1 MDAQRKNMEKNK
13 ITIGAVI
20 VIGGSAGSLEVI
32 LDITNR
38 LPLFATVIIIIVVH
52 RKIDNDS
59 ILENLIAHK
68 TLYAVKEVED
78 KDAIIPGTIYIAPP
92 DYHLLIENKD
102 TFSLDST
109 EKIHFSR
116 PSIDVTFE
124 SVAEIFTNRV
134 MGILLS
140 GANAD
145 GAAGLACIKEMGGH
159 TLVQSPESAEMS
171 IMPQQAINRNIVDRI
186 VEPTQISEEIVRFI
200 TLVS

>member
-13 ITIGAVI
+13 ITTGAVI

-32 LDITNR
+32 LEITKR
-38 LPLFATVIIIIVVH
+38 LPLYTTAIIIIIVH

-59 ILENLIAHK
+59 ILEDLIAQK

-78 KDAIIPGTIYIAPP
+78 KDPIIPGTIYIAPP

-102 TFSLDST
+102 TFSLDSS

-124 SVAEIFTNRV
+124 SVAELFTNRV

-145 GAAGLACIKEMGGH
+145 GAAGLACIKELGGH
-159 TLVQSPESAEMS
+159 TLVQNPASAEMS
-171 IMPQQAINRNIVDRI
+171 IMPQQAINRNIVDTI
-186 VEPTQISEEIVRFI
+186 AEPAQISEAIVRFI

>member
-1 MDAQRKNMEKNK
+1 MEKND
-13 ITIGAVI
+13 ITTGAVI

-59 ILENLIAHK
+59 ILENLVAHK

-102 TFSLDST
+102 TFSLDSS
-109 EKIHFSR
+109 EKVHFCR

-145 GAAGLACIKEMGGH
+145 GAAGLACIKETGGH
-159 TLVQSPESAEMS
+159 TLVQNPETAEMS
-171 IMPQQAINRNIVDRI
+171 IMPQQAINRNIVDSI
-186 VEPTQISEEIVRFI
+186 AEPTQISEAIVRFI
-200 TLVS
+200 TVVS

>member
-1 MDAQRKNMEKNK
+1 MDAQRKNMEKNE
-13 ITIGAVI
+13 ITTRAVI

-32 LDITNR
+32 LDITTR
-38 LPLFATVIIIIVVH
+38 LPLFTTIIIIIVVH

-59 ILENLIAHK
+59 ILEDLIAQK

-78 KDAIIPGTIYIAPP
+78 KDPIIPGTIYIAPP

-102 TFSLDST
+102 NFSLDSS

-124 SVAEIFTNRV
+124 SVAEIYTNRV

-159 TLVQSPESAEMS
+159 TLVQNPESAEMS

>member
-13 ITIGAVI
+13 ITTGAVI

-32 LDITNR
+32 LEITNR
-38 LPLFATVIIIIVVH
+38 LPLYTTAIIIIIVH

-59 ILENLIAHK
+59 ILEDLIAQK

-78 KDAIIPGTIYIAPP
+78 KDPIIPGTIYIAPP

-102 TFSLDST
+102 TFSLDSS

-124 SVAEIFTNRV
+124 SVAELFTNRV

-145 GAAGLACIKEMGGH
+145 GAAGLACIKELGGH
-159 TLVQSPESAEMS
+159 TLVQNPASAEMS
-171 IMPQQAINRNIVDRI
+171 IMPQQAINRNIVDTI
-186 VEPTQISEEIVRFI
+186 AEPAQISEAIVRFI

>member
-1 MDAQRKNMEKNK
+1 MEKNE
-13 ITIGAVI
+13 ITTSAVI

-38 LPLFATVIIIIVVH
+38 LPLFATVTIIIVVH
-52 RKIDNDS
+52 RKIDNDT
-59 ILENLIAHK
+59 ILEDLVAHN

-92 DYHLLIENKD
+92 DYHLLIENKNS
-102 TFSLDST
+102 FSLDSS
-109 EKIHFSR
+109 EKVHFSR

-124 SVAEIFTNRV
+124 SVAEMFTNRV

-145 GAAGLACIKEMGGH
+145 GAAGLACIKEMGGL

-200 TLVS
+200 TLVSSGEMA

>member
-1 MDAQRKNMEKNK
+1 MEKNK
-13 ITIGAVI
+13 ITTGAVI

-38 LPLFATVIIIIVVH
+38 LPLYTTAVIIIIVH

-59 ILENLIAHK
+59 ILEDLVAHK

-102 TFSLDST
+102 LFSLDSS

-145 GAAGLACIKEMGGH
+145 GAAGLACIKELGGH
-159 TLVQSPESAEMS
+159 TLVQNPATAEMS
-171 IMPQQAINRNIVDRI
+171 IMPQQAINRNIVDTI
-186 VEPTQISEEIVRFI
+186 AEPAQISEAIVRFI

>member
-1 MDAQRKNMEKNK
+1 
-13 ITIGAVI
+13 VI

-32 LDITNR
+32 LELVNR
-38 LPLFATVIIIIVVH
+38 LPLFSTVIIIIVVH
-52 RKIDNDS
+52 RMIDHDT
-59 ILENLIAHK
+59 ILEDLISYK
-68 TLYAVKEVED
+68 TLYPVKEVED

-92 DYHLLIENKD
+92 DYHLLIENTD
-102 TFSLDST
+102 CFSLDSS
-109 EKIHFSR
+109 EKVHFSR

-124 SVAEIFTNRV
+124 SVAETFTSRV

-145 GAAGLACIKEMGGH
+145 GAAGMARIKELGGY

-186 VEPTQISEEIVRFI
+186 VEPAQISEEMVRF
-200 TLVS
+200 VSANK